1 MNDYSIERA
10 AERIFDSRTR
20 TYFDEVYGCYVAG
33 HYRSAVV
40 MLWSVVVTDILFK
53 LDYLKNA
60 YSDPK
65 AISILLSID
74 KLQKEKPTSAEWEAK
89 LVSDVASQ
97 TDLLDNAELTLL
109 QALQAQRHLSAHPVL
124 TEYEALFSPNKE
136 TARAHIRNILDSVL
150 TKPPIMSRKVFD
162 DFIKDVENF
171 GRLNLDIDGLKKILE
186 ARYFKYFSLATHI
199 HVFRSFWRVTFKSAD
214 PRSKANRR
222 FNRQI
227 LEIMFSNRK
236 TKTLSEIDDKRDW
249 FSDVSFDDDHLVEIT
264 AFFRSNPEVYPLMAD
279 TLKVTIASYAKL
291 NINNFALC
299 WFISDSLDDY
309 IQTISQR
316 VSDGESLDEDIY
328 LDFCQSLQT
337 TDCFLQV
344 LNFGILSYGK
354 SKSFNTADLRFKM
367 MIRPFLDKYKEN
379 HIILLMEEIEKND
392 QTYGRICA
400 LEDHQE
406 IKKRLDKIY
415 SSFDLMNFPNFK
427 KSITRDDVIN
437 KLMYEMKD

>member
-40 MLWSVVVTDILFK
+40 MLWSVIVTDILFK

-65 AISILLSID
+65 ATSILLSID

-97 TDLLDNAELTLL
+97 TDLLDNTELALL

-124 TEYEALFSPNKE
+124 TGHEALFSPNKE

-150 TKPPIMSRKVFD
+150 TKPPFMSRKVFD
-162 DFIKDVENF
+162 DFIKDVEQFNQ
-171 GRLNLDIDGLKKILE
+171 LNPDIDKFKKYLE
-186 ARYFKYFSLATHI
+186 IKYFKYFSLATYI
-199 HVFRSFWRVTFKSAD
+199 HVFRSLWRVTFKSVD
-214 PRSKANRR
+214 SQSKANRR
-222 FNRQI
+222 VNRQV
-227 LEIMFSNRK
+227 LEIMFSNQK
-236 TKTLSEIDDKRDW
+236 TEILSEIDGNRDW
-249 FSDVSFDDDHLVEIT
+249 FSDVSFDDNHLVEVT
-264 AFFRSNPEVYPLMAD
+264 AFFRSNPKVYSFMTDALSGAI
-279 TLKVTIASYAKL
+279 TSYAKL
-291 NINNFALC
+291 SLNNFALC
-299 WFISDSLDDY
+299 WFMSGSLDNH

-316 VSDGESLDEDIY
+316 ISDGESLDEDIY

-354 SKSFNTADLRFKM
+354 SKHFNTADLRFNM
-367 MIRPFLDKYKEN
+367 MIRPFLDEYKQD

-400 LEDHQE
+400 SDDHQE

-415 SSFDLMNFPNFK
+415 ASFDLMNFPNFK
-427 KSITRDDVIN
+427 KSIIGTKDDFLDETMN
-437 KLMYEMKD
+437 E